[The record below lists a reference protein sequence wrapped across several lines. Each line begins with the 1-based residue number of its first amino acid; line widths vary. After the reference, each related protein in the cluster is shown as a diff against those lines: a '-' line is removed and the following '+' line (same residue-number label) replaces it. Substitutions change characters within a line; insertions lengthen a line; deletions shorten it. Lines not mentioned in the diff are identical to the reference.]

1 MSPFSRPSPRRLA
14 AVVCLLLTTLC
25 PRPLLA
31 LPDTLNL
38 TVTVNSQT
46 RHLALTRRSVR
57 AADYT
62 MYTWTTAGGYVAAA
76 AEDLPE
82 VRTYRGTVAEEPN
95 TLVCAVVRPNGRL
108 YVNAFIG
115 KGHWWQLSNVDVSSQ
130 LGLPGLPVT
139 IAATL
144 EEAPSADGALVSVP
158 AVAAVD
164 QACDCE
170 ACRGGVEAPP
180 SSTFVLSAVNTSPAV
195 IPPVG
200 GIQRFEYAMDLN
212 SDTFASSYGSDLA
225 TAVADIEH
233 LFNTY
238 NHWMCRDT
246 LIDVQLSTFV
256 LRQDNFYTADKI
268 GANGSGHLG
277 YLNSIWHQEPLL
289 SFKWDAVHTFST
301 SLGLPPGVGGI
312 AFQNQIGKD
321 EAASSI
327 NALYHENGHNWDA
340 VHLVYGADTM
350 GGNRPHH
357 GPFNIERVLAKR
369 LSEMGEGT
377 FDGSTGTYPDPLHPY
392 ALVDIASTP
401 KNTSVD
407 IPVLANDW
415 DANGDTLS
423 IRTYISTTVQ
433 GGTVTQVGDVLRY
446 TPASGY
452 VGKDLIYY
460 EVEDSTGLYN
470 LDLVHIEV
478 VDGGLAAHFQ
488 FEEGSGATA
497 GDASGNGHVG
507 QLQDTSFASAT
518 TQGVVGKAVRP
529 TTGFLFDNRNG
540 MPVALDPSYEHYP
553 IDDDYMFTSNHLDP
567 MDASYS
573 AAFWFK
579 ADNFNTTRELLHK
592 EYHSEHKVGFRI
604 YADAGGLHLTV
615 REFNGTLST
624 RSIDITSPS
633 LVAGKWYHVA
643 MVIDRAAQ
651 NVKLYLNATPS
662 ASTPSLTAGSFIFQ
676 GRKPLTLGLGAAGT
690 VAFDDATI
698 YNKAL
703 SEGEITTLFN
713 QAVYPAQDP
722 VPAVGAINQNA
733 AGLTLSWTTGAGG
746 NQHDVYFGASLA
758 AVTAATTGSPEYRG
772 RQAGVTHASG
782 TLASNTRYYWRV
794 DEVTAGNG
802 ILKGDTWYYDTTATA
817 GGTFNGQ
824 IGYWKFDEGSG
835 ASLVDSSGQNHPGSI
850 TNTVRVTGLS
860 GGALQ
865 FNGSSSVATFGTG
878 PSLSGATDFTVAA
891 WIRTSASSVT
901 QRIIGQRDANE
912 YYGQYTVNVKSNGRV
927 GFQIWNGDSQ
937 FDFETTASVNDG
949 QWHHVAAQRQGLTGR
964 IYVDGQLAAEATG
977 SSIRNLTGTIQTA
990 IGKDIRDNNSPFN
1003 GIIDE
1008 ARVWNRALIGGEIY
1022 TLAVP
1027 YLPVRRE
1034 FWTGIS
1040 GSSVSNLTSDPRYPA
1055 APSSTTY
1062 AQSLSLPRGY
1072 ADNFG
1077 GRITALL
1084 VPPASGS
1091 YTFWISS
1098 DDASELWLSTDATPA
1113 NASKIAYIT
1122 SWSGY
1127 QEWIAGTRQSTPRSL
1142 VAGQRYY
1149 IHALL
1154 KEGGGD
1160 DHLDVAWSGPGLAQQ
1175 LIQVPYLESTSA
1187 VGGNAAPEFFQDPL
1201 ALGSVFVRRSLSSS
1215 VAGFV
1220 ADPNAFD
1227 TLTFSK
1233 VSGPSWLSVSSA
1245 GVVSGTPNEAQ
1256 VGPHSLVVRATDGGG
1271 LNDTATVNVT
1281 VTDMGFEVEYWDNIG
1296 GGTTVASLTGHA
1308 RYPNSPDERVV
1319 LTNLVRTASNR
1330 GNSYGV
1336 RARAVLVPPSTG
1348 SYRFWIASDDE
1359 GQLRLGPD
1367 DTPVYASA
1375 IATVPGFTNPDQFNK
1390 YGAQQSAFTNL
1401 VAGQRYYLEALMKEG
1416 SGGDHLSVAWE
1427 GPGISQVVITALVT
1441 RIYIPNTAPSLGAAT
1456 VTKGPA
1462 EEGQP
1467 FSASLASN
1475 LSDPDPLDTH
1485 TYAKL
1490 SGPDWL
1496 SVAANGSLS
1505 GTPTGADLGTNLFS
1519 VRVRDQRHGGFTNTL
1534 SIAVQASP
1542 GQIASWLTS
1551 HGLSDP
1557 NADSDGDG
1565 WNNQAEYLANT
1576 NPTQPA
1582 SGIAVT
1588 NLVVNGLGQAVL
1600 SWNSTQD
1607 GGTTARRYD
1616 VRLAA
1621 GCVTCLVTQVATSLA
1636 ANGTST
1642 SYVDDLST
1650 MGASNTRF
1658 YRVRPAGLG
1667 SGPVNPALGVQR
1679 VALRQGA
1686 QNFVSFSLAFTNTV
1700 LAALLPP
1707 ASLPGATTESAAT
1720 VVDLW
1725 NPDTQS
1731 FSTRYWLSTVPGFP
1745 GWRVGGGFADANAVA
1760 VDQNHG
1766 LSLILRAGVGYR
1778 TYYLTGTAPTTGSF
1792 AHGTLKPG
1800 YNLLGARFPS
1810 RTPVQGMGLLA
1821 AGFQGS
1827 TRFFNSDMLL
1837 LWNPASGQFDS
1848 MHWYH
1853 TGTGQWINQNG
1864 GGVSSATLEPGQPFL
1879 LLRRGASGFDWT
1891 ESRPYAHP
1899 LTGP

>member
-1 MSPFSRPSPRRLA
+1 MTLPFRSALRRLVPRA
-14 AVVCLLLTTLC
+14 LIALAVICA
-25 PRPLLA
+25 RPALA

-38 TVTVNSQT
+38 TVTVNGQT
-46 RHLALTRRSVR
+46 RHLNLERRSVR

-62 MYTWTTAGGYVAAA
+62 FYTWTTAGGYVAMAPA
-76 AEDLPE
+76 SLPE
-82 VRTYRGTVAEEPN
+82 VRTYRGTVTEEPN

-108 YVNAFIG
+108 YANAFIG

-130 LGLPGLPVT
+130 LGLPGL
-139 IAATL
+139 AATAGL
-144 EEAPSADGALVSVP
+144 EEAPSSDGALVSVP
-158 AVAAVD
+158 PSAVD
-164 QACDCE
+164 QTCDCE
-170 ACRGGVEAPP
+170 QCRGGVDSGLPEF
-180 SSTFVLSAVNTSPAV
+180 TLSAVNTSPSV
-195 IPPVG
+195 IPPAG

-212 SDTFASSYGSDLA
+212 SDTFASWYGSDLA

-268 GANGSGHLG
+268 GANGSSHLS

-289 SFKWDAVHTFST
+289 SFKWDAVHTFNT
-301 SLGLPPGVGGI
+301 TLGLPPGVGGI
-312 AFQNQIGKD
+312 AYQNSIGKD
-321 EAASSI
+321 EFASSI

-377 FDGSTGTYPDPLHPY
+377 FNGSTGAYPDPLHPY
-392 ALVDIASTP
+392 ALVDLASTP
-401 KNTSVD
+401 KNTAVD

-423 IRTYISTTVQ
+423 IRTFTASTVQ
-433 GGTVTQVGDVLRY
+433 GGTVTQIGDTLRY
-446 TPASGY
+446 TPAAGY

-460 EVEDSTGLYN
+460 EVQDSTGLYN

-488 FEEGSGATA
+488 LEEGSGATA

-507 QLQDTSFASAT
+507 QLQDTTFAGAS
-518 TQGVVGKAVRP
+518 TQGVVGKAARP
-529 TTGFLFDNRNG
+529 TTGFLFDNRNV

-567 MDASYS
+567 MDVSYS

-579 ADNFNTTRELLHK
+579 ADNFNATRELLHK

-604 YADAGGLHLTV
+604 YADAGGLHLTL
-615 REFNGTLST
+615 REFNGALSVKT
-624 RSIDITSPS
+624 IDIPSPT

-643 MVIDRAAQ
+643 MVIDRAA
-651 NVKLYLNATPS
+651 NTVRLYLNGSPS
-662 ASTPSLTAGSFIFQ
+662 ASAPSLTPGSFIFQ
-676 GRKPLTLGLGAAGT
+676 GRKPLTLGLGAAGST
-690 VAFDDATI
+690 AFDDARV
-698 YNKAL
+698 YHKAL
-703 SEGEITTLFN
+703 SAAEISALVAM
-713 QAVYPAQDP
+713 AVYPAQDP

-733 AGLTLSWTTGAGG
+733 AGLTLSWTTGAAG
-746 NQHDVYFGASLA
+746 NQHDVYFGTSPA
-758 AVTAATTGSPEYRG
+758 AVTAATTASPEYRG
-772 RQAGVTHASG
+772 RQAGVTHPSG

-802 ILKGDTWYYDTTATA
+802 ILKGDTWHFDTTATA

-835 ASLVDSSGQNHPGSI
+835 DVLVDSSGQNHPGGI
-850 TNTVRVTGLS
+850 TNTVRVAGLS

-891 WIRTSASSVT
+891 WIKTSSATT

-912 YYGQYTVNVKSNGRV
+912 YYGQYTVNVKSSGRV
-927 GFQIWNGDSQ
+927 GFQIWNGDAQ
-937 FDFETTASVNDG
+937 FDFESAAAVNDG

-964 IYVDGQLAAEATG
+964 IFIDGQLAAEATG
-977 SSIRNLTGTIQTA
+977 SAIRNLTGTIQTA
-990 IGKDIRDNNSPFN
+990 IGKDIRDNNSHFA
-1003 GIIDE
+1003 GLVDE

-1022 TLAVP
+1022 NLAVP

-1040 GSSVSNLTSDPRYPA
+1040 GSSVSNLTADPRYPA
-1055 APSSTTY
+1055 APTATAY

-1077 GRITALL
+1077 GRVTALI
-1084 VPPASGS
+1084 VPPATGS

-1098 DDASELWLSTDATPA
+1098 DDASELWLSTDSTPG
-1113 NASKIAYIT
+1113 NASKIAFVSGWT
-1122 SWSGY
+1122 GY
-1127 QEWIAGTRQSTPRSL
+1127 QEWIAGTRQSTPRTL
-1142 VAGQRYY
+1142 TAGQRYY
-1149 IHALL
+1149 VHALL

-1160 DHLDVAWSGPGLAQQ
+1160 DHLDVAWSGPGLSQQ
-1175 LIQVPYLESTSA
+1175 LIQVPYLESTTA
-1187 VGGNAAPEFFQDPL
+1187 VGGNAAPEFFQDPI
-1201 ALGSVFVRRSLSSS
+1201 ALGPVFVRRPLSAS

-1227 TLTFSK
+1227 SLAFSK
-1233 VSGPSWLSVSSA
+1233 VSGPSWLAVSSA
-1245 GVVSGTPNEAQ
+1245 GVVAGTPNEAQ
-1256 VGPHSLVVRATDGGG
+1256 VGTHTLVVRATDGGG
-1271 LNDTATVNVT
+1271 LSDTATVNVT
-1281 VTDMGFEVEYWDNIG
+1281 VTDVGFEAEYWDNIG
-1296 GGTTVASLTGHA
+1296 SGTTVAALTGHA

-1319 LTNLVRTASNR
+1319 ITNLLRTATNR
-1330 GNSYGV
+1330 GGNYGV

-1359 GQLRLGPD
+1359 GQLRLGAD
-1367 DTPVYASA
+1367 DTPVYANV

-1390 YGAQQSAFTNL
+1390 YGAQQSGFTNL
-1401 VAGQRYYLEALMKEG
+1401 VAGLRYYVEALMKEG
-1416 SGGDHLSVAWE
+1416 GGGDHLSVAWE
-1427 GPGISQVVITALVT
+1427 GPGIAQAVIPAQHL
-1441 RIYIPNTAPSLGAAT
+1441 RLYIPNTAPSLGAAT
-1456 VTKGPA
+1456 ITKGPA

-1467 FSASLASN
+1467 FSGSIASN
-1475 LSDPDPLDTH
+1475 LTDPDPLDTH

-1490 SGPDWL
+1490 SGPAWL
-1496 SVAANGSLS
+1496 TVAANGSIT

-1519 VRVRDQRHGGFTNTL
+1519 VRASDQRHGAVTNLL
-1534 SIAVQASP
+1534 SIAVQGSP
-1542 GQIASWLTS
+1542 VQLSAWLAT
-1551 HGLSDP
+1551 HGLADP

-1565 WNNQAEYLANT
+1565 WTNEAEYLANT
-1576 NPTQPA
+1576 NPTLPA

-1588 NLVVNGLGQAVL
+1588 NLVVNGSGQAVL

-1621 GCVTCLVTQVATSLA
+1621 GCVTCLVTQVGTSLA
-1636 ANGTST
+1636 SAGAVTT
-1642 SYVDDLST
+1642 YTDDLST
-1650 MGASNTRF
+1650 MGSANVRF
-1658 YRVRPAGLG
+1658 YRVAPAGYAA
-1667 SGPVNPALGVQR
+1667 GPVLPAFGVQR
-1679 VALRQGA
+1679 IALRAGA
-1686 QNFVSFSLAFTNTV
+1686 QNFVALPLAVTNTV
-1700 LAALLPP
+1700 LSALLPP
-1707 ASLPGATTESAAT
+1707 ASLPGGTTESTAT
-1720 VVDLW
+1720 VVDFW
-1725 NPDTQS
+1725 DPATQT
-1731 FSTRYWLSTVPGFP
+1731 FATRYWLSTAPGFT
-1745 GWRVGGGFADANAVA
+1745 GWRAGGGFADASGVTVDANRGFAV
-1760 VDQNHG
+1760 
-1766 LSLILRAGVGYR
+1766 ILRAGAGDR
-1778 TYYLTGTAPTTGSF
+1778 TLYLAGTAPTAASF
-1792 AHGTLKPG
+1792 ARGTVRPG
-1800 YNLLGARFPS
+1800 YNLLGSRYPARTRLS
-1810 RTPVQGMGLLA
+1810 ALGLTA

-1827 TRFFNSDMLL
+1827 TRFATSDMVL
-1837 LWNPASGQFDS
+1837 LWNPATGQFDS

-1853 TGTGQWINQNG
+1853 SGTGQWISQNG
-1864 GGVSSATLEPGQPFL
+1864 GGVSAATVEPGNPFL
-1879 LLRRGASGFDWT
+1879 ILRRGAASFEWT
-1891 ESRPYAHP
+1891 ETRPYPNP
-1899 LTGP
+1899 LNGP